1 MSALSGSDKPV
12 GRVRFMD
19 RQRVNLDGFAV
30 ENPELGLAALR
41 SPHDPP
47 PSLVITDGRVTE
59 LDGVSE
65 AEFDSIDTYI
75 ARHGLDLSVAEEVM
89 ALSDVAFA
97 RLLVDPAVPRYEII
111 RLSAGAT
118 PAKLARVLA
127 LLRPPE
133 LGLAMTK
140 LRARRTPSNQAHV
153 TNRLDDPLLL
163 AADAA
168 TAAAFGFREVETTVP
183 VLADAPSN
191 AVACL
196 IGAAFGADGVLI
208 QCSVEEA
215 LELELGMR
223 GLTSYAETVSLYG
236 TEEVF
241 TDGDDTPWSKA
252 FLTSA
257 YASRGMKMRVSSGA
271 GAEVLMAG
279 ARGQSMLYLEAR
291 CVALARAIGAQGV
304 QNGGIDGASVAAA
317 VPSGLRELMAENI
330 MVMMRNLESC
340 SGNDALMSESD
351 MRRTSRTLP
360 IVLAG
365 SDFAFSGF
373 GSIQRY
379 DNMFG
384 PSNFNAEDIDDFLAM
399 QRDWGIDGG
408 LRTVSPSR
416 IGDLRREAAQACRAV
431 YAHLGLA
438 DFTDEHV
445 ELAVDAAGSKDL
457 GETDTLAVLSAA
469 HAIRQRGLTVVDI
482 VAALDECG
490 YFEVAERTVAFVR
503 ARLSGDYLQTS
514 AIFDEQL
521 RVLSLV
527 TDPNDYAGPGTGY
540 APTPERQREIDA
552 IRQARGVSD
561 LRSEQARS
569 AVPLLAP
576 VGPALPGQDPRDV
589 VIGVS
594 PAVGRDVWRC
604 LSGLAV
610 TDVLREMLAGLE
622 EEGCTG
628 RVVRFNDTVD
638 LGRVG
643 LAAARLSG
651 SGIGIGLQGKGTALI
666 HRRDLAPLANLEL
679 YSVAP
684 SVTPELYRL
693 LGANAARHAKGGTPD
708 PARNPY
714 SDEAIEAR
722 YHTTVIALME
732 LERRRDGSRRAPG
745 RAVAGGTEVIS
756 PRASAPRRLPSTPHA
771 AAPMKHRCRQGD
783 TDVSSVRLAGLVEV
797 VDVADVTGVRALS
810 GRPVEG
816 LTVEAVRAGEV
827 GLADLRI
834 HPETLERQA
843 VVAAEH
849 GNPQLAENLRRA
861 AELTQLPDDEVLG
874 IYEALRPGPVH
885 RRAADRA
892 GRVAGRPGA
901 AALRGAGGRGGRGLR
916 PARAHRVTRTRGR
929 RRGDGAE
936 VASAVTV
943 LRWPAR

>member
-1 MSALSGSDKPV
+1 
-12 GRVRFMD
+12 MD

-30 ENPELGLAALR
+30 EDAELGLTALR
-41 SPHDPP
+41 SPHDPR
-47 PSLVITDGRVTE
+47 PSLVVKDGRIVE
-59 LDGVSE
+59 LDGVAE

-75 ARHGLDLSVAEEVM
+75 ARHGLDLSVADEAM
-89 ALSDVAFA
+89 ALSDVEFA
-97 RLLVDPAVPRYEII
+97 RLLVDPAVPRGEII

-133 LGLAMTK
+133 LVMAMTK

-168 TAAAFGFREVETTVP
+168 TAAAFGFREIETTVP
-183 VLADAPSN
+183 VLGDAPSN

-236 TEEVF
+236 TEQVF

-279 ARGQSMLYLEAR
+279 AQGQSMLYLEAR

-304 QNGGIDGASVAAA
+304 QNGGIDGASVAAS
-317 VPSGLRELMAENI
+317 VPGGLRELMSENI

-408 LRTVSPSR
+408 LRTVDGR
-416 IGDLRREAAQACRAV
+416 RLGELRREAAQACRAV
-431 YAHLGLA
+431 YVHLGLA

-457 GETDTLAVLSAA
+457 GETDTLAVLGAA

-490 YFEVAERTVAFVR
+490 YFHEAERTMAFAR

-514 AIFDEQL
+514 AIFDEHLQ
-521 RVLSLV
+521 VLSLV

-540 APTPERQREIDA
+540 EPSPGRQREIDA

-561 LRSEQARS
+561 LRASQARF

-576 VGPALPGQDPRDV
+576 VGPARPGSSGQGPRDV

-622 EEGCTG
+622 EEGCAG
-628 RVVRFNDTVD
+628 RVVRFNDSVD
-638 LGRVG
+638 LGRIG
-643 LAAARLSG
+643 LAAARLAG

-732 LERRRDGSRRAPG
+732 LERRRMIPG
-745 RAVAGGTEVIS
+745 A
-756 PRASAPRRLPSTPHA
+756 LP
-771 AAPMKHRCRQGD
+771 
-783 TDVSSVRLAGLVEV
+783 EE
-797 VDVADVTGVRALS
+797 LS
-810 GRPVEG
+810 LEG
-816 LTVEAVRAGEV
+816 LT
-827 GLADLRI
+827 
-834 HPETLERQA
+834 
-843 VVAAEH
+843 
-849 GNPQLAENLRRA
+849 
-861 AELTQLPDDEVLG
+861 
-874 IYEALRPGPVH
+874 
-885 RRAADRA
+885 
-892 GRVAGRPGA
+892 
-901 AALRGAGGRGGRGLR
+901 
-916 PARAHRVTRTRGR
+916 
-929 RRGDGAE
+929 
-936 VASAVTV
+936 
-943 LRWPAR
+943 

>member
-1 MSALSGSDKPV
+1 MTAETNAAAGRPV

-19 RQRVNLDGFAV
+19 AQRVNLDGFAV
-30 ENPELGLAALR
+30 EDADLGLVAMR
-41 SPHDPP
+41 SPYDPG
-47 PSLVITDGRVTE
+47 PSLVIRDGRVTE
-59 LDGVSE
+59 MDGVPE
-65 AEFDSIDTYI
+65 DRFDSIDAYI
-75 ARHGLDLSVAEEVM
+75 AGHGLDLSVAQEAM
-89 ALSDVAFA
+89 SLPDVEFA
-97 RLLVDPAVPRYEII
+97 RRLVSPDVPRSEIV

-127 LLRPPE
+127 LLRPAE
-133 LGLAMTK
+133 LCQAMTK
-140 LRARRTPSNQAHV
+140 MRARRTPSNQAHV

-163 AADAA
+163 AADSA
-168 TAAAFGFREVETTVP
+168 TAAAFGFREIETTVP

-196 IGAAFGADGVLI
+196 VGAAAGAQGVLI

-236 TEEVF
+236 TEQVF

-279 ARGQSMLYLEAR
+279 AERKSMLYLESR
-291 CVALARAIGAQGV
+291 CVALARAMGTQGV

-317 VPSGLRELMAENI
+317 VPSGLRELMSENL
-330 MVMMRNLESC
+330 MAMMRNLESC

-365 SDFAFSGF
+365 SDFMFSGF

-399 QRDWGIDGG
+399 QRDWGVDGG
-408 LRTVSPSR
+408 LRTVTADR
-416 IGDLRREAAQACRAV
+416 IARLRREAAQMCRAV
-431 YAHLGLA
+431 YQHLGLA
-438 DFTDEHV
+438 DFTDDHLER
-445 ELAVDAAGSKDL
+445 AVDAAGSKDL
-457 GETDTLAVLSAA
+457 GETDTLAVVSAA
-469 HAIRQRGLTVVDI
+469 QAIRDGGITVVDV
-482 VAALDECG
+482 VAALDETG
-490 YFEVAERTVAFVR
+490 YEAAAERILAMTAQ
-503 ARLSGDYLQTS
+503 RLAGDYLQTS

-527 TDPNDYAGPGTGY
+527 TDPNDYAGPGTGFE
-540 APTPERQREIDA
+540 PGPERQAEIDA
-552 IRQARGVSD
+552 IRQARGVED
-561 LRSEQARS
+561 LRAEQATS
-569 AVPLLAP
+569 AVPLLA
-576 VGPALPGQDPRDV
+576 VAGPSGNGAGRKAAPGAAPGQDPREV

-604 LSGLAV
+604 LSGLTV
-610 TDVLREMLAGLE
+610 PEVLAELLAGLE

-638 LGRVG
+638 LGRIG
-643 LAAARLSG
+643 LAAARLAG

-684 SVTPELYRL
+684 AVTPELYRL

-708 PARNPY
+708 PVRNPY
-714 SDEAIEAR
+714 NDEAIEAR
-722 YHTTVIALME
+722 YHTTVIALMA
-732 LERRRDGSRRAPG
+732 LERAWVKPGAPP
-745 RAVAGGTEVIS
+745 E
-756 PRASAPRRLPSTPHA
+756 
-771 AAPMKHRCRQGD
+771 
-783 TDVSSVRLAGLVEV
+783 E
-797 VDVADVTGVRALS
+797 LS
-810 GRPVEG
+810 LEG
-816 LTVEAVRAGEV
+816 LR
-827 GLADLRI
+827 
-834 HPETLERQA
+834 
-843 VVAAEH
+843 
-849 GNPQLAENLRRA
+849 
-861 AELTQLPDDEVLG
+861 
-874 IYEALRPGPVH
+874 
-885 RRAADRA
+885 
-892 GRVAGRPGA
+892 
-901 AALRGAGGRGGRGLR
+901 
-916 PARAHRVTRTRGR
+916 
-929 RRGDGAE
+929 
-936 VASAVTV
+936 
-943 LRWPAR
+943 

>member
-1 MSALSGSDKPV
+1 MTAQTGPGDEASMNTADRPV

-19 RQRVNLDGFAV
+19 AQRVNLDGFAK
-30 ENPELGLAALR
+30 EEPALGLIALR
-41 SPHDPP
+41 SPHDPEP
-47 PSLVITDGRVTE
+47 GLVISGGRVVE
-59 LDGVSE
+59 LDGV
-65 AEFDSIDTYI
+65 AEDNFDAIDAYI
-75 ARHGLDLSVAEEVM
+75 ARHGLDLEAADEAM
-89 ALSDVAFA
+89 GLSDVEFA
-97 RLLVDPAVPRYEII
+97 RRLVTPDVPRAEIV

-133 LGLAMTK
+133 LMQAMTK

-163 AADAA
+163 AADSA
-168 TAAAFGFREVETTVP
+168 TAAAFGFREIETTVP

-196 IGAAFGADGVLI
+196 IGAAVGAQGVLF

-236 TEEVF
+236 TEQVF
-241 TDGDDTPWSKA
+241 VDGDDTPWSKA

-279 ARGQSMLYLEAR
+279 AEGRSMLYLEAR
-291 CVALARAIGAQGV
+291 CVALARAVGAQGV
-304 QNGGIDGASVAAA
+304 QNGGIDGASVAAS
-317 VPSGLRELMAENI
+317 VPRGLRELMAENL

-340 SGNDALMSESD
+340 SGNDALMSESE

-365 SDFAFSGF
+365 SDFMFSGF

-399 QRDWGIDGG
+399 QRDWGVDGG
-408 LRTVSPSR
+408 LRTVPPER
-416 IGDLRREAAQACRAV
+416 IKALRQNAAQACQSV
-431 YAHLGLA
+431 YRHLGLV

-445 ELAVDAAGSKDL
+445 ERAIDAAGSKDL
-457 GETDTLAVLSAA
+457 GETDTLAVLNAA
-469 HAIRQRGLTVVDI
+469 HAIREGGLTVLDV
-482 VAALDECG
+482 VAALDETG
-490 YFEVAERTVAFVR
+490 YENEAERIMAMTR
-503 ARLSGDYLQTS
+503 ARLAGDYLQTS
-514 AIFDEQL
+514 AIFDENL
-521 RVLSLV
+521 GVLSLI

-540 APTPERQREIDA
+540 EPPPQRLREIDA
-552 IRQARGVSD
+552 IRQERGVDD
-561 LRSEQARS
+561 LRAQQAS
-569 AVPLLAP
+569 YATSLLEA
-576 VGPALPGQDPRDV
+576 GPAHPGQDPRDV

-604 LSGLAV
+604 LSGMTV
-610 TDVLREMLAGLE
+610 PDVLAELLAGLE
-622 EEGCTG
+622 EEGCVG
-628 RVVRFNDTVD
+628 RLVRFNDTVD
-638 LGRVG
+638 LGRIG
-643 LAAARLSG
+643 LAAARLAG

-693 LGANAARHAKGGTPD
+693 LGANAARHASGGTPD
-708 PARNPY
+708 AARNPY

-732 LERRRDGSRRAPG
+732 LERAWVKPG
-745 RAVAGGTEVIS
+745 AVPE
-756 PRASAPRRLPSTPHA
+756 
-771 AAPMKHRCRQGD
+771 
-783 TDVSSVRLAGLVEV
+783 E
-797 VDVADVTGVRALS
+797 LS
-810 GRPVEG
+810 QEG
-816 LTVEAVRAGEV
+816 LR
-827 GLADLRI
+827 
-834 HPETLERQA
+834 
-843 VVAAEH
+843 
-849 GNPQLAENLRRA
+849 
-861 AELTQLPDDEVLG
+861 
-874 IYEALRPGPVH
+874 
-885 RRAADRA
+885 
-892 GRVAGRPGA
+892 
-901 AALRGAGGRGGRGLR
+901 
-916 PARAHRVTRTRGR
+916 
-929 RRGDGAE
+929 
-936 VASAVTV
+936 
-943 LRWPAR
+943 

>member
-1 MSALSGSDKPV
+1 MTAETNAAAGRPV

-19 RQRVNLDGFAV
+19 AQRVNLDGFAV
-30 ENPELGLAALR
+30 EDADLGLVAMR
-41 SPHDPP
+41 SPYDPG
-47 PSLVITDGRVTE
+47 PSLVIRDGRVTE
-59 LDGVSE
+59 MDGVPE
-65 AEFDSIDTYI
+65 DRFDSIDAYI
-75 ARHGLDLSVAEEVM
+75 ARHGLDLSVAQEAM
-89 ALSDVAFA
+89 SLPDVEFA
-97 RLLVDPAVPRYEII
+97 RRLVSPDVPRSEIV

-127 LLRPPE
+127 LLRPAE
-133 LGLAMTK
+133 LCQAMTK
-140 LRARRTPSNQAHV
+140 MRARRTPSNQAHV

-163 AADAA
+163 AADSA
-168 TAAAFGFREVETTVP
+168 TAAAFGFREIETTVP

-196 IGAAFGADGVLI
+196 VGAAAGAQGVLI

-236 TEEVF
+236 TEQVF

-279 ARGQSMLYLEAR
+279 AERKSMLYLESR
-291 CVALARAIGAQGV
+291 CVALARAMGTQGV

-317 VPSGLRELMAENI
+317 VPSGLRELMSENL
-330 MVMMRNLESC
+330 MAMMRNLESC

-365 SDFAFSGF
+365 SDFMFSGF

-399 QRDWGIDGG
+399 QRDWGVDGG
-408 LRTVSPSR
+408 LRTVTADR
-416 IGDLRREAAQACRAV
+416 IARLRREAAQMCRAV
-431 YAHLGLA
+431 YQHLGLA
-438 DFTDEHV
+438 DFTDDHLER
-445 ELAVDAAGSKDL
+445 AVDAAGSKDL
-457 GETDTLAVLSAA
+457 GETDTLAVVSAA
-469 HAIRQRGLTVVDI
+469 QAIRDGGITVVDV
-482 VAALDECG
+482 VAALDETG
-490 YFEVAERTVAFVR
+490 YEAAAERILAMTAQ
-503 ARLSGDYLQTS
+503 RLAGDYLQTS

-527 TDPNDYAGPGTGY
+527 TDPNDYAGPGTGFE
-540 APTPERQREIDA
+540 PGPERQAEIDA
-552 IRQARGVSD
+552 IRQARGVED
-561 LRSEQARS
+561 LRAEQATS
-569 AVPLLAP
+569 AVPLLA
-576 VGPALPGQDPRDV
+576 VAGPSGNGAGRKAAPGAAPGQDPREV

-604 LSGLAV
+604 LSGLTV
-610 TDVLREMLAGLE
+610 PEVLAELLAGLE

-638 LGRVG
+638 LGRIG
-643 LAAARLSG
+643 LAAARLAG

-684 SVTPELYRL
+684 AVTPELYRL

-708 PARNPY
+708 PVRNPY
-714 SDEAIEAR
+714 NDEAIEAR
-722 YHTTVIALME
+722 YHTTVIALMA
-732 LERRRDGSRRAPG
+732 LERAGFHPGAPP
-745 RAVAGGTEVIS
+745 E
-756 PRASAPRRLPSTPHA
+756 
-771 AAPMKHRCRQGD
+771 
-783 TDVSSVRLAGLVEV
+783 E
-797 VDVADVTGVRALS
+797 LS
-810 GRPVEG
+810 LEG
-816 LTVEAVRAGEV
+816 LR
-827 GLADLRI
+827 
-834 HPETLERQA
+834 
-843 VVAAEH
+843 
-849 GNPQLAENLRRA
+849 
-861 AELTQLPDDEVLG
+861 
-874 IYEALRPGPVH
+874 
-885 RRAADRA
+885 
-892 GRVAGRPGA
+892 
-901 AALRGAGGRGGRGLR
+901 
-916 PARAHRVTRTRGR
+916 
-929 RRGDGAE
+929 
-936 VASAVTV
+936 
-943 LRWPAR
+943 

>member
-1 MSALSGSDKPV
+1 MIAPV
-12 GRVRFMD
+12 GRIRFMD
-19 RQRVNLDGFAV
+19 RQRVNLDGFAI
-30 ENPELGLAALR
+30 EDAELGLTALR
-41 SPHDPP
+41 SPHDPR
-47 PSLVITDGRVTE
+47 PSLVVTDGRVTE
-59 LDGVSE
+59 LDGVPE
-65 AEFDSIDTYI
+65 AEFDSIDSYI
-75 ARHGLDLSVAEEVM
+75 ARHGLDLSVAAEAM

-97 RLLVDPAVPRYEII
+97 RLLVDPAVPRDEII
-111 RLSAGAT
+111 RLGAGAT

-133 LGLAMTK
+133 LVMAMTK

-168 TAAAFGFREVETTVP
+168 TAAAFGFREIETTVP
-183 VLADAPSN
+183 VLGDAPSN

-215 LELELGMR
+215 MELELGMR

-236 TEEVF
+236 TEQVF

-279 ARGQSMLYLEAR
+279 AQGQSMLYLEAR

-304 QNGGIDGASVAAA
+304 QNGGIDGASVAAS
-317 VPSGLRELMAENI
+317 VPGGLRELMAENI

-399 QRDWGIDGG
+399 QRDWGVDGG
-408 LRTVSPSR
+408 LRTVSPAR
-416 IGDLRREAAQACRAV
+416 IGELRREAAQACRAV

-457 GETDTLAVLSAA
+457 GETDTLAVLGAA

-490 YFEVAERTVAFVR
+490 YFHEAERTMAFAR

-514 AIFDEQL
+514 AIFDEHL

-527 TDPNDYAGPGTGY
+527 TDPNDYCGPGTGY
-540 APTPERQREIDA
+540 EPSPERQREIDA

-561 LRSEQARS
+561 LRASQARFVEGS
-569 AVPLLAP
+569 VPMLAP
-576 VGPALPGQDPRDV
+576 VGPARPGSSGQGPRDV

-622 EEGCTG
+622 EEGCAG
-628 RVVRFNDTVD
+628 RVVRFNDSVD
-638 LGRVG
+638 LGRIG
-643 LAAARLSG
+643 LAAARLAG

-684 SVTPELYRL
+684 TVTPALYRL
-693 LGANAARHAKGGTPD
+693 LGANAARHAKGSTPD

-732 LERRRDGSRRAPG
+732 LERRRMVPGAPP
-745 RAVAGGTEVIS
+745 E
-756 PRASAPRRLPSTPHA
+756 
-771 AAPMKHRCRQGD
+771 
-783 TDVSSVRLAGLVEV
+783 E
-797 VDVADVTGVRALS
+797 LS
-810 GRPVEG
+810 LEG
-816 LTVEAVRAGEV
+816 LT
-827 GLADLRI
+827 
-834 HPETLERQA
+834 
-843 VVAAEH
+843 
-849 GNPQLAENLRRA
+849 
-861 AELTQLPDDEVLG
+861 
-874 IYEALRPGPVH
+874 
-885 RRAADRA
+885 
-892 GRVAGRPGA
+892 
-901 AALRGAGGRGGRGLR
+901 
-916 PARAHRVTRTRGR
+916 
-929 RRGDGAE
+929 
-936 VASAVTV
+936 
-943 LRWPAR
+943 